1 MTALSRRSLLA
12 CAASLA
18 SSTLASSTLVSS
30 TLARSDS
37 PAARNDRPFG
47 YMFNTATIMGQK
59 LDVVKQIEIAA
70 SAGYDAIEP
79 WIRDLEAHGKP
90 AEVAKIIRDK
100 GLTVESAI
108 GFAPWIVAEEAARQ
122 KGLDQAKRDM
132 ELVLAIGGK
141 RIAAPPVGAT
151 QERLL
156 DLRAVADRYAQLCEV
171 GAKMGVIPQVELW
184 GHSQTLQRLG
194 ETVLVA
200 MESGHPQACILA
212 DVFHLYKGGSGLGG
226 IKWLNGAKMHVFHMN
241 DYPALKPNDIRDEH
255 RVYPGDGI
263 ADLTTLLRDLHESG
277 FRGMLSLELFNRT
290 YWKQDPLEVAKTGL
304 SKMKAVVEKA
314 LKRV

>member
-1 MTALSRRSLLA
+1 MTELSRRSW
-12 CAASLA
+12 LA
-18 SSTLASSTLVSS
+18 SAGV
-30 TLARSDS
+30 
-37 PAARNDRPFG
+37 AALGTVALESVAADRKESKDRPFG

-59 LDVVKQIEIAA
+59 LDAAKQIDIAA
-70 SAGYDAIEP
+70 AAGYDAIEP

-90 AEVAKIIRDK
+90 AELAKQIRDK

-108 GFAPWIVAEEAARQ
+108 GFAPWILADEAARK

-151 QERLL
+151 NERLL
-156 DLRAVADRYAQLCEV
+156 DLRAVADRYAALCEV

-184 GHSQTLQRLG
+184 GHSQTLHRLG
-194 ETVLVA
+194 ETALVA
-200 MESGHPQACILA
+200 IESGHPQACILA
-212 DVFHLYKGGSGLGG
+212 DVFHLYKGGTGLKGV
-226 IKWLNGAKMHVFHMN
+226 KWLNGASMHVFHMN
-241 DYPALKPNDIRDEH
+241 DYPDMKPTEIKDEH
-255 RVYPGDGI
+255 RVYPGDGV
-263 ADLTTLLRDLHESG
+263 ADLTGLLRDLHGSG

-304 SKMKAVVEKA
+304 AKMKAVVEKA
-314 LKRV
+314 MKRS